1 MASDDQTICLKLS
14 IDLATALRSRAASEN
29 LTISDV
35 LRSMIMEWVYDE
47 RPSVDDGYK
56 QGRSIAMKMAHLTV
70 SKLINDQMPD
80 NFEEAMNILRNSSG

>member
-1 MASDDQTICLKLS
+1 MAADDQTICLKLS

-35 LRSMIMEWVYDE
+35 LRSMVMEWVYDE

-56 QGRSIAMKMAHLTV
+56 QGRSIAMKVAHQTV
-70 SKLINDQMPD
+70 THLIADRMPD
-80 NFEEAMNILRNSSG
+80 NFEDAMALINSRRG